1 MLDLCVWVQSFAKIW
16 FWMECLSVSKGG
28 YIDFSCILRPDS
40 QKRTLR
46 NEHFKNVTESDRT
59 LNGIYIY
66 IYKDRNVFTCLCERF
81 CNAAVHNKYYNIYF
95 DWFNFSQV
103 CIVQVHVLKSSAG
116 WYYPLGM
123 NGCNYIMTIST
134 PHKFAHARPSHTKHG
149 VPLPIPA
156 AVSCHYS
163 VSSLGFH
170 FCAGTETV
178 TDHDKYLVS

>member
-1 MLDLCVWVQSFAKIW
+1 MN
-16 FWMECLSVSKGG
+16 
-28 YIDFSCILRPDS
+28 ILRMLLS
-40 QKRTLR
+40 L
-46 NEHFKNVTESDRT
+46 TE
-59 LNGIYIY
+59 LWMIYIY
-66 IYKDRNVFTCLCERF
+66 IKTEMFLLASVKDFVMLQSITNI
-81 CNAAVHNKYYNIYF
+81 YNIYF

-103 CIVQVHVLKSSAG
+103 CIVKVHVWKSSAV

-134 PHKFAHARPSHTKHG
+134 PHKFAHARPSHTEHG